1 MKAMTPIYS
10 GMSNQQISL
19 TLRSPGERLDRA
31 IAKELPNISR
41 TYIQRLI
48 EQGLVEIN
56 AQPVKAGQ
64 RLSGVEQVIITIP
77 AVTESG
83 LVAEDI
89 ALDIVYEDADILLI
103 DKPAGMVVH
112 PAPGHDQGTLVN
124 AILAYAPKLV
134 SVGGEKRPGIV
145 HRLDRD
151 TSGLILVAKH
161 DKSLHY
167 LQNQF
172 RKREVAKTYL
182 ALVEGH
188 FPQNKALIDAP
199 IGRDPLDRKRMAV
212 IPPGSSATARPA
224 QTEVKVLNYYL
235 LSSNTSIQ
243 AGGSFTLMECH
254 PLTGRTHQIRVHL
267 AFTGHPI
274 AGDSIYGL
282 RKQRINL
289 DRHFLHAACLT
300 FRRPSDGKELTVSSP
315 LPAELQTVLDQMKF
329 AD

>member
-1 MKAMTPIYS
+1 MKVRMPICF
-10 GMSNQQISL
+10 GMSDQQISL
-19 TLRSPGERLDRA
+19 TLRFPGERLDRA
-31 IAKELPNISR
+31 LAKELTNFSR

-48 EQGLVEIN
+48 EQGLV
-56 AQPVKAGQ
+56 ALDGQPVKAGQ
-64 RLSGVEQVIITIP
+64 RLSGEEQVVITIP
-77 AVTESG
+77 AVKESG
-83 LVAEDI
+83 FVAEDI
-89 ALDIVYEDADILLI
+89 PLDIVFEDADILLI

-124 AILAYAPKLV
+124 AVLAYAPKV
-134 SVGGEKRPGIV
+134 ITVGGEKRPGIV

-182 ALVEGH
+182 ALVEGR

-199 IGRDPLDRKRMAV
+199 IGRDPLNRKRMAV
-212 IPPGSSATARPA
+212 IPPGSSATARQA
-224 QTEVKVLNYYL
+224 QTEVQVLQFYSL
-235 LSSNTSIQ
+235 NTDAGHQ
-243 AGGSFTLMECH
+243 AEGDFSLMECH

-274 AGDSIYGL
+274 AGDSTYGL
-282 RKQRINL
+282 RKQRIDL
-289 DRHFLHAACLT
+289 DRHFLHAAALT
-300 FRRPSDGKELTVSSP
+300 FKRPIDGKEMTFSSQ
-315 LPAELQTVLDQMKF
+315 LPAELRTVLDQMKSVE
-329 AD
+329 